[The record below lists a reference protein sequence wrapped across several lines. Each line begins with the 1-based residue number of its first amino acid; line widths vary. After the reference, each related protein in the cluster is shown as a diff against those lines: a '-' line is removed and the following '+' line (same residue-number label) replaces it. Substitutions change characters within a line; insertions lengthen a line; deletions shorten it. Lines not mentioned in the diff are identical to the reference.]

1 MSSAVF
7 AQTEIAG
14 SVKDEKGNAIVA
26 ASISIK
32 DSYDGTISDS
42 AGQFLFSTFETGM
55 QLFVVTATGYENFE
69 QAVDLSK
76 PQKPFQVVLKSS
88 FNEMTAVVITAGSF
102 EASDKKRATVLN
114 AIDIATTASANA
126 DITAAIKTLPGAQQ
140 VGESEGLFVRGG
152 TAAETKTYID
162 GTLVNNFFYSS
173 VPDIAQRGRFSPFIF
188 KGTIFSAGGYSAL
201 YGQALSSALILES
214 IDLPEQSAS
223 NIGISPIGVSLGFQ
237 KLNKKKTASWG
248 LNYGYTNLYLAF
260 KLLKTKQD
268 FFTIPAYHT
277 GDANFRIKTSS
288 TGMLKY
294 YGYFSQNKLAFRQAS
309 LDTLN
314 YKEAF
319 HLKNFNMYHN
329 LSWKENLGEF
339 WKVQLGASFANNK
352 DDIIGG
358 LQDADNNNVLLE
370 GMSYKIFALNS
381 NGNYVNGK
389 AVFERRLRGLSALRF
404 GTEYNYSNDKNI
416 YTAQTA
422 DRYSGIIKEH
432 LSSLFAETDLYVT
445 NNLAARFGGRM
456 EHSSLLQR
464 YNFAPRASLAYKV
477 GKQAQASLAY
487 GIFYQSPE
495 RKYLPAIADL
505 NFAKATHYIAQ
516 YQKLN
521 RQTTFRVEAFYKKY
535 ENLLKTS
542 GNNYQQAASSNNG
555 HGYAQGVELFWRDRK
570 TIKNVDYW
578 ISYSFL
584 DSKRDFLN
592 YPAELQPSFAAKH
605 TFNVV
610 AKKFV
615 SSLRTN
621 FNANYTYASGRPYYN
636 IQYNQSND
644 KFTIADQGITKD
656 YHSLSLSVNY
666 LPNVFKKG
674 AAQHTVFVFSITNVL
689 GSNQV
694 FGYNYSDNGLRK
706 QAIEPSTRTFIYL
719 GAFISFGIDRTQD
732 IINSNL

>member
-1 MSSAVF
+1 
-7 AQTEIAG
+7 
-14 SVKDEKGNAIVA
+14 
-26 ASISIK
+26 
-32 DSYDGTISDS
+32 
-42 AGQFLFSTFETGM
+42 
-55 QLFVVTATGYENFE
+55 
-69 QAVDLSK
+69 
-76 PQKPFQVVLKSS
+76 
-88 FNEMTAVVITAGSF
+88 MTAVVITAGSF

-248 LNYGYTNLYLAF
+248 ANYGYTNLYLAF

-277 GDANFRIKTSS
+277 GDANFRIKTSNS
-288 TGMLKY
+288 GILKY
-294 YGYFSQNKLAFRQAS
+294 YGYFSQNKLAFRQPS

-314 YKEAF
+314 YKETF
-319 HLKNFNMYHN
+319 NLTNFNMYHN
-329 LSWKENLGEF
+329 LSWKENLGAY
-339 WKVQLGASFANNK
+339 WKVQVGVSFANNK

-358 LQDADNNNVLLE
+358 MQDADNKNVQIE
-370 GMSYKIFALNS
+370 GMSYKNFALNS
-381 NGNYVNGK
+381 SGNYVNGK
-389 AVFERRLRGLSALRF
+389 AVLERRLRGLSALRF

-416 YTAQTA
+416 YHSQTA
-422 DRYSGIIKEH
+422 DRYSSIINEH
-432 LSSLFAETDLYVT
+432 LASLFAETDLYVT

-456 EHSSLLQR
+456 EYSNLLQR
-464 YNFAPRASLAYKV
+464 YNVAPRASLAYKV

-495 RKYLPAIADL
+495 RKYLPSTADL

-535 ENLLKTS
+535 DHLLKTS
-542 GNNYQQAASSNNG
+542 GNQYQQAASSNNG
-555 HGYAQGVELFWRDRK
+555 NGYAQGVELFWRDRK

-584 DSKRDFLN
+584 DTKRDFLN
-592 YPAELQPSFAAKH
+592 YPTELQPSFAAKH

-615 SSLRTN
+615 SSLKTN
-621 FNANYTYASGRPYYN
+621 FNANYTFASGRPYYN
-636 IQYNQSND
+636 IQYNQTND
-644 KFTIADQGITKD
+644 KFTIADQGITKN

-674 AAQHTVFVFSITNVL
+674 ATQHTVLVFSITNVL

-694 FGYNYSDNGLRK
+694 FGYNYSNNGLRK
-706 QAIEPSTRTFIYL
+706 QPIEPSTKTFIYL
-719 GAFISFGIDRTQD
+719 GAFISFGIDRTED